1 MEQVNEGS
9 RDLKGKKQYRKNML
23 TFASVTPLKA
33 NFMHAAAATE
43 GELKL

>member
-1 MEQVNEGS
+1 MMNP
-9 RDLKGKKQYRKNML
+9 RRHADFLL
-23 TFASVTPLKA
+23 SVTPLKA